1 MKIEI
6 DECTKKII
14 KYSFFLQIWQNICNN
29 TVITDVETLKN
40 PFENNST
47 IFPKLSINVELKFY
61 ERIQYLIQIKIV
73 CILTTIL
80 DD

>member
-1 MKIEI
+1 MSVQKN
-6 DECTKKII
+6 KI
-14 KYSFFLQIWQNICNN
+14 KYSFFLQIWQNICN
-29 TVITDVETLKN
+29 TVITNVETLKN